1 MPIGDL
7 IPIAV
12 PAVVIIAV
20 AVALAFRG
28 RSERDVV
35 IDLRDTP
42 SIRLEP
48 EFHTVSH
55 TPAPVRGALVE
66 PTATTLGARMRSVSP
81 AEEAVEQRTPPQGRV
96 RITRRRHPLVAV
108 GRPEPH

>member
-7 IPIAV
+7 IPMAV
-12 PAVVIIAV
+12 PALVIICV
-20 AVALAFRG
+20 AVALALRG

-35 IDLRDTP
+35 LDLRDAP
-42 SIRLEP
+42 SVRLDP
-48 EFHTVSH
+48 EFHTASH

-81 AEEAVEQRTPPQGRV
+81 AVEVVERTAPPQGRV